1 MEWWKILIIA
11 AGCALAAFV
20 LFVIIRATVKNWKS
34 KGVRYA
40 TGYVAAC
47 IIAFI
52 IEIRYVE
59 KSELRDYFIFIA
71 MLFGVIALLALDED
85 IGRKSEE
92 ELRKK
97 QADLE
102 AAEREAEFWR
112 DQYRRASKE
121 ERNAEL

>member
-11 AGCALAAFV
+11 AACAFAASV
-20 LFVIIRATVKNWKS
+20 LFIIIRATVKNWKN

-40 TGYVAAC
+40 TGYVGAC
-47 IIAFI
+47 IAAFI
-52 IEIRYVE
+52 IEIGYVE
-59 KSELRDYFIFIA
+59 KSELKNYFIFIA

-112 DQYRRASKE
+112 NQYRRASKE
-121 ERNAEL
+121 ERDAKL